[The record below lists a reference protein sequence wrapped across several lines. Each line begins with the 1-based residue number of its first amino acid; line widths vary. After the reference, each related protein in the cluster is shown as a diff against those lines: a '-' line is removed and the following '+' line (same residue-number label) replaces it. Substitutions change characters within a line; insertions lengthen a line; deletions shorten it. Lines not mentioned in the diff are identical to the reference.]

1 MGRALPY
8 VCQID
13 HNSCTSPRYS
23 FLNWNWK
30 SFQSKRGNVV
40 LGPGYGK
47 GQCLFTK
54 AINDIK
60 AKHSARELGC
70 DLDQGCDLFDDVT
83 VWLWTWQPS
92 WGGQFAL
99 TFVEEEQEKGKRG
112 EWQMSYLLCTLSP
125 NKNRKIIGRFS
136 KKIARKFLVK
146 KLMKG
151 SSITLNTSQDHSRT
165 HGEQTT
171 TGESICISE
180 MTRWLD
186 WKVEHQRPRIHRN
199 YKWKFSE
206 KGSRKK
212 CREASLIWRI
222 RYGVIPI
229 PLHKSVIH
237 FYPTKFGRRVL
248 LNW

>member
-1 MGRALPY
+1 MQSFWLCYCMTLNMTTVMRRSICFNLCWGRTRKGEEGKVTNELFAVHL
-8 VCQID
+8 
-13 HNSCTSPRYS
+13 
-23 FLNWNWK
+23 
-30 SFQSKRGNVV
+30 VV
-40 LGPGYGK
+40 L
-47 GQCLFTK
+47 
-54 AINDIK
+54 
-60 AKHSARELGC
+60 
-70 DLDQGCDLFDDVT
+70 
-83 VWLWTWQPS
+83 
-92 WGGQFAL
+92 
-99 TFVEEEQEKGKRG
+99 
-112 EWQMSYLLCTLSP
+112 
-125 NKNRKIIGRFS
+125 IGRFS

-151 SSITLNTSQDHSRT
+151 SSITLNTSQDRSRS

-180 MTRWLD
+180 MTWWLD
-186 WKVEHQRPRIHRN
+186 WKVVHQRPRIHRN